1 MTLLVLSD
9 SHGRPDRIREAIARV
24 KPDGILF
31 CGDGLRDLT
40 DCELPCPLWAVKGN
54 CDWLTSPLILNGSTL
69 EAENEELITLGGI
82 RILLLHGHT
91 CGVKSGLGGAIQQ
104 AIRREADLLVYGHT
118 HLPTELHLRPED
130 GRADFGVIKP
140 LTVFN
145 PGSIGDRDASFG
157 TVTIRDGVILCG
169 HGNL

>member
-1 MTLLVLSD
+1 MT
-9 SHGRPDRIREAIARV
+9 
-24 KPDGILF
+24 
-31 CGDGLRDLT
+31 
-40 DCELPCPLWAVKGN
+40 
-54 CDWLTSPLILNGSTL
+54 
-69 EAENEELITLGGI
+69 EN
-82 RILLLHGHT
+82 T